1 VNLLV
6 TWAVAFVLASWGAT
20 DADPEASGRP
30 WTAGSAVV
38 GVLAADGRAE
48 GALTA
53 TSDGFAFH
61 AFVVDLP
68 PDVVSWTLELHAD
81 ADLDLALRFGAMLRG
96 GPPGGLRGA
105 AGRAS
110 DAPPGGDWD
119 RFDIGS
125 ANPTV
130 LTLERPRPGRWF
142 VVVVAPLE
150 PGAGGRYVLESWTER
165 SASSEAGVTG
175 TFRCRDSDAL
185 LRLRVADDGRLVG
198 TLEGPSG
205 RYDVDAIERDGG
217 AYGVI
222 WNATGWI
229 GFLALPTPSGLAV
242 VLFELDDE
250 SHAIEESAW
259 WMRFDRIG
267 ASPGP

>member
-1 VNLLV
+1 MR
-6 TWAVAFVLASWGAT
+6 TST
-20 DADPEASGRP
+20 SRSASGRCR
-30 WTAGSAVV
+30 G
-38 GVLAADGRAE
+38 
-48 GALTA
+48 
-53 TSDGFAFH
+53 
-61 AFVVDLP
+61 P
-68 PDVVSWTLELHAD
+68 P
-81 ADLDLALRFGAMLRG
+81 GGPNG
-96 GPPGGLRGA
+96 GPPGGPNG
-105 AGRAS
+105 GPPGGPNGGPPGGPG

-150 PGAGGRYVLESWTER
+150 PGAGGSYVLESWTER
-165 SASSEAGVTG
+165 SASSEAGVKG

-198 TLEGPSG
+198 TLEGRSG

-229 GFLALPTPSGLAV
+229 GFLALPAPGGLAV

-267 ASPGP
+267 AGPGP